1 MDSGGQ
7 SATSYKKYLA
17 KRVSSLLVPFVL
29 FVGVTYLYWLAIES
43 RFREFDIGPMWF
55 LLALFAAEII
65 TETVKRFFE
74 SASNRLLLLLT
85 ITLYLIFSTILTSS
99 PSIEL
104 SWLRRIS
111 YATSFYLLGLI
122 MSDFVSIYSCNA
134 KHISVGCLVIVFI
147 TSIVLVVLDYITGTI
162 TLETITLKTLFYFSK
177 GFVCSVFMY
186 MLCLKISDNV
196 PDIVAWMGKYSIIIM
211 CTHEQ
216 IKRVVI
222 QFVSSLCN
230 QSADTIRNNIMYGIV
245 IAMIVILI
253 NIPIAVIII
262 KVAEKMKKTKL
273 SFVFDF
279 IR

>member
-1 MDSGGQ
+1 M
-7 SATSYKKYLA
+7 
-17 KRVSSLLVPFVL
+17 
-29 FVGVTYLYWLAIES
+29 
-43 RFREFDIGPMWF
+43 
-55 LLALFAAEII
+55 
-65 TETVKRFFE
+65 
-74 SASNRLLLLLT
+74 LT
-85 ITLYLIFSTILTSS
+85 IS

-134 KHISVGCLVIVFI
+134 KHISVVCLVIVFI
-147 TSIVLVVLDYITGTI
+147 ASIVLVVLDYITG
-162 TLETITLKTLFYFSK
+162 TITLKTLFYFSK

-222 QFVSSLCN
+222 KLVSSLCN
-230 QSADTIRNNIMYGIV
+230 QSADTIGNNIMYGIV

-262 KVAEKMKKTKL
+262 KVAEKMKKL
-273 SFVFDF
+273 S
-279 IR
+279 